1 MHESA
6 STFVDNWSDLIAEIL
21 GDLDLDKLAFSTRA
35 LRRRRG
41 VRNALA
47 LLRLALARGPGGLS
61 LRDAAAWAHM
71 AQVAELTDA
80 SLNDRLHQSCEFLAA
95 VAAAMLQAKTPRA
108 PRARAAL
115 SLLKASASA
124 VNAPCFKA
132 FLLPLEA
139 PP

>member
-71 AQVAELTDA
+71 AQVRRTDR
-80 SLNDRLHQSCEFLAA
+80 RLAQRS
-95 VAAAMLQAKTPRA
+95 
-108 PRARAAL
+108 
-115 SLLKASASA
+115 SASIVRISGGGRGGDVA
-124 VNAPCFKA
+124 GQDAG
-132 FLLPLEA
+132 LLLSMARPDSSDFGWQLRQQA
-139 PP
+139 

>member
-61 LRDAAAWAHM
+61 LRDAAAWAHLT
-71 AQVAELTDA
+71 QVAELTDA

-95 VAAAMLQAKTPRA
+95 VAAAMFAGQDAGRLLSMAGPGSSDLRRQLRQQARQQRHGLA
-108 PRARAAL
+108 GARG
-115 SLLKASASA
+115 
-124 VNAPCFKA
+124 
-132 FLLPLEA
+132 
-139 PP
+139 